1 LEKETNAMDNERNS
15 ERVERVRV
23 GRDDLLSLLRL
34 RWVQAALVAAAAMPL
49 VSTLASPGG
58 EGEMEGAEVTV
69 AASAE
74 ESSSYLSEAWL
85 ARATEREAERLVAK
99 YRGQGFR
106 ISDELKHDIVEAAE
120 RHDIE
125 LDVAFG
131 LVRAESSFRN
141 AATSPV
147 GATGLTQLMPR
158 TAAWIAPGTTRADLR
173 DPRTNLDV
181 GFRYLRYLT
190 DKYEGNKD
198 LALLAYNRGQGTV
211 DRALRRGL
219 DPDNGYAAFVR
230 GKEDHG
236 HTLFTR
242 DRR

>member
-1 LEKETNAMDNERNS
+1 MKKKNHRTTDFFGPNR
-15 ERVERVRV
+15 
-23 GRDDLLSLLRL
+23 GRHNDLRSLLRI
-34 RWVQAALVAAAAMPL
+34 RWVQGALVAAAAVPL
-49 VSTLASPGG
+49 VQAI
-58 EGEMEGAEVTV
+58 GAPRGDAAMGFAETVTAPLV
-69 AASAE
+69 PTPPSV
-74 ESSSYLSEAWL
+74 SDAWV
-85 ARATEREAERLVAK
+85 ARAAEREAERIVAK

-106 ISDELKHDIVEAAE
+106 ISDDLKADIVEAAH
-120 RHDIE
+120 RHEID

-131 LVRAESSFRN
+131 LIRAESSFRN
-141 AATSPV
+141 AATSSV

-173 DPRTNLDV
+173 DQRTNLDV
-181 GFRYLRYLT
+181 GFKYLRYLT
-190 DKYEGNKD
+190 DKYEGNQD

-230 GKEDHG
+230 GEANHG

-242 DRR
+242 DRAR